1 MLRYFCSLCFDS
13 VCLYQCITKVLESEL
28 KPSLEM
34 LFSTEIFSKEWDR
47 NNVLAMAICFVRFK
61 VQDTKGTWSV
71 LCRVMQHMVICWTN
85 QNMCLSCFISNLFC
99 SIFFASLLKLNCTTW
114 GFCFKSTVCVYQ
126 ARWWAAYHYFN
137 TKCKLV
143 WLGLVYIYCSILI
156 YIILQ
161 INWQIGHVTIE
172 AKPYAVQKYKLLKGY
187 FLLFLSMQKLSNGRF
202 QL

>member
-1 MLRYFCSLCFDS
+1 MPDSVNLFKLETTVYGQHNEPLTQYSTWNNLFVQFSFLKQSQCYDTFALC
-13 VCLYQCITKVLESEL
+13 VCLYQCMTKVLESEL
-28 KPSLEM
+28 KPSFQM

-61 VQDTKGTWSV
+61 GAWSV

-99 SIFFASLLKLNCTTW
+99 SIFFASLLKLKCTTS

-126 ARWWAAYHYFN
+126 ARGWAIYHYFN

-143 WLGLVYIYCSILI
+143 WLSLVYIWSI
-156 YIILQ
+156 
-161 INWQIGHVTIE
+161 V
-172 AKPYAVQKYKLLKGY
+172 V
-187 FLLFLSMQKLSNGRF
+187 
-202 QL
+202 